1 MSTELVSIP
10 LGVSDANAP
19 LTTSWTLQAEFVKV
33 AQKLKKAKFCS

>member
-1 MSTELVSIP
+1 MSVQLRVSVSMELVSIP

-33 AQKLKKAKFCS
+33 AQT